1 MKTCWK
7 VIESDIKPGSIYQFG
22 IKFKPWESVT
32 AVSIAIVKAILY
44 GIYNGKKI
52 AFVRFSMSM
61 VFIFKTYIIVDY
73 LWKIN

>member
-1 MKTCWK
+1 MKTSWK
-7 VIESDIKPGSIYQFG
+7 VIESDIKPGSNYQFG

-44 GIYNGKKI
+44 GIYSGKKI

-61 VFIFKTYIIVDY
+61 VFIFKTYIIVHY